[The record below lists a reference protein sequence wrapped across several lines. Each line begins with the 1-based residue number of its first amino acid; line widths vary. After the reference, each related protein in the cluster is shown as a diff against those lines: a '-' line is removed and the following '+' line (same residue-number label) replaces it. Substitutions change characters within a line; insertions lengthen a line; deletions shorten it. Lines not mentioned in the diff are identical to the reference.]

1 MQLYSVGCVL
11 LGAVLYNRVGVRV
24 RVNVDVMFLASGY
37 YAQLFALKGE
47 RLERLLMNRALSP
60 KAARQK

>member
-24 RVNVDVMFLASGY
+24 RVNVDLMFLASG
-37 YAQLFALKGE
+37 YAQLFALKRE